1 MIKIDDAFQTS
12 AQKAYEII
20 TQGILT
26 NVLTPGQKLTRK
38 AMADLTGVSTISVM
52 EALHILEREGLVESR
67 PHYGSHVVRMTPAI
81 MKDRYELREA
91 IECHVVRILSKS
103 IAPGQVDNLL
113 RLGDELD
120 RMALADHGSVD
131 FWEKHGEFHLMLA
144 ELTGC
149 ESLVESL
156 RKTSLFI
163 LLQTAHM
170 AVRLTSGPPE
180 NHAEVVRAI
189 ASRDADFAEK
199 VMREHIERYWSAVG
213 DLVATRAREQTP

>member
-1 MIKIDDAFQTS
+1 MSTVDDGFKTS
-12 AQKAYEII
+12 AQRAYEII
-20 TQGILT
+20 TEGILT
-26 NVLTPGQKLTRK
+26 NALRPGQKLARK
-38 AMADLTGVSTISVM
+38 AMADMTGVSTISVM
-52 EALHILEREGLVESR
+52 EALHRLEREGLVESR
-67 PHYGSHVVRMTPAI
+67 PHYGSQVIRMTPAV

-91 IECHVVRILSKS
+91 IECHVVRILTK
-103 IAPGQVDNLL
+103 IVTPAQVDSLL
-113 RLGDELD
+113 RFGEELD
-120 RMALADHGSVD
+120 SMALADHGSVE

-149 ESLVESL
+149 DSLVESL

-180 NHAEVVRAI
+180 NHAEIVNAI
-189 ASRDADFAEK
+189 ASSDPDFAEK

-213 DLVATRAREQTP
+213 NTAPSQASPRAH